1 MGATLVERAR
11 TGRRIRYAKRL
22 AAVAVADFGVS
33 KSAVEDGGAAD
44 RRGAGARP
52 FRKILGQF
60 AVPNAGR
67 FSDRALRRH
76 PLFDR
81 APPVITIVRFHV
93 SPPLR
98 GIRASPANG

>member
-1 MGATLVERAR
+1 MRSKSPTERMSCVNE
-11 TGRRIRYAKRL
+11 L
-22 AAVAVADFGVS
+22 AAIAAAATIASG
-33 KSAVEDGGAAD
+33 SAVEDGGAAN
-44 RRGAGARP
+44 RSGAGARP

-67 FSDRALRRH
+67 FSDRALRGH

-81 APPVITIVRFHV
+81 APPVITLVRFHL

-98 GIRASPANG
+98 GNRASPANG